1 MFQTGRS
8 GTTKALKD
16 QMKDHKYITLERII
30 KNGFVNFG
38 RNVWLAIA
46 AIAMMSITL
55 TILLFAVIAN
65 ATFTN
70 TITDLTS
77 RIDVVEFLKDD
88 VTDAQ
93 RNKQIAELKKQ
104 PNVKSVQY
112 ISKNEA
118 LKSYQAQNA
127 DNPTLLSAISLTD
140 NPLPASIVIK
150 PIDPNQIQTIQ
161 DFLDKPAQKAL
172 QSEPTS
178 YSGDRKTAID
188 KITRATHFF
197 QQAGVVGIIVFIIIS
212 MLIIFNTI
220 RMAIFNRRDE
230 LIIMRLLGAS
240 TAYIRGPFIVETMLY
255 GAVAAGISLI
265 VCWSVFRV
273 ASSTLQ
279 ASSLGLLDI
288 SYSSRYFSDHLFTIL
303 TIQIL
308 VGILIGAASS
318 IIATRRYLKLNR
330 Q

>member
-1 MFQTGRS
+1 V
-8 GTTKALKD
+8 
-16 QMKDHKYITLERII
+16 KDHKYITLERII
-30 KNGFVNFG
+30 KNGVVSFG

-46 AIAMMSITL
+46 AIAMMAITL
-55 TILLFAVIAN
+55 TILLFAIVAN
-65 ATFTN
+65 TTFN
-70 TITDLTS
+70 HTISDITS
-77 RIDVVEFLKDD
+77 HIDVSVYLKDT
-88 VTDAQ
+88 VTIAQ
-93 RNKQIAELKKQ
+93 RDKLIGQVKGLD
-104 PNVKSVQY
+104 NVGSVSY

-118 LKSYQAQNA
+118 LKQYIKQNTN
-127 DNPTLLSAISLTD
+127 NPDLLSAISQTD
-140 NPLPASIVIK
+140 NPLPASLNIK
-150 PIDPNQIQTIQ
+150 PKDPNQLQTIK
-161 DFLDKPAQKAL
+161 DFLDKPEIQAL
-172 QSEPTS
+172 QSDPTS
-178 YSGDRKTAID
+178 YSGDRKAAID
-188 KITRATHFF
+188 KITSATHFF

-230 LIIMRLLGAS
+230 LVIMRLLGAS

-255 GAVAAGISLI
+255 GAVAAIISLT
-265 VCWSVFRV
+265 VCWSLFRV

-288 SYSSRYFSDHLFTIL
+288 GYSSRYFSNHLFSIL

-318 IIATRRYLKLNR
+318 TIAARRYLRLNR

>member
-1 MFQTGRS
+1 
-8 GTTKALKD
+8 
-16 QMKDHKYITLERII
+16 MKDHKYITFERII
-30 KNGFVNFG
+30 KNGFINFG
-38 RNVWLAIA
+38 RNVWIAIA
-46 AIAMMSITL
+46 AIAMMAITL
-55 TILLFAVIAN
+55 TILLFAIVAN
-65 ATFTN
+65 TTFTH
-70 TITDLTS
+70 TISDITS
-77 RIDVVEFLKDD
+77 HIDVSVYLKDD
-88 VTDAQ
+88 VSQQQ
-93 RNKQIAELKKQ
+93 RDKLISDVKQLD
-104 PNVKSVQY
+104 NVKSVSY
-112 ISKNEA
+112 VSKNQA
-118 LKSYQAQNA
+118 LKVYQQQNA
-127 DNPTLLSAISLTD
+127 NNPDLLAAISATE
-140 NPLPASIVIK
+140 NPLPASLDIK
-150 PIDPNQIQTIQ
+150 PKDPNQLQTIK
-161 DFLDKPAQKAL
+161 DFLDKPEVQAL
-172 QSEPTS
+172 QSDPTS
-178 YSGDRKTAID
+178 YSGDRKAAID
-188 KITRATHFF
+188 KITSATHFF

-265 VCWSVFRV
+265 VCWSLFRV

-288 SYSSRYFSDHLFTIL
+288 GYSSRYFSNNLFTIL

-318 IIATRRYLKLNR
+318 GIATRRYLKLR